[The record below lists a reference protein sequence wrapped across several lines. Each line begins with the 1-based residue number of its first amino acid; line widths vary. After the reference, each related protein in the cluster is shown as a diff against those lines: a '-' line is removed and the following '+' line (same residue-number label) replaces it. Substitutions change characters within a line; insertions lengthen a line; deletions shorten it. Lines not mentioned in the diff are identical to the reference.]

1 MSETTRPQVNEHPS
15 RLGQMILIRL
25 LATGKPPTRSDL
37 DKAFR
42 RYFAERL
49 AMTSA
54 AWDGLLEGTL
64 RELTAS
70 SLIET
75 KPFRL
80 TERGRNSALAQLR
93 IESLP
98 ARCMWRTLKNRHL
111 VAMALEIEPQ
121 SKTEWD
127 RLSTADGLRGA
138 VLAKYHGL
146 QSAAV
151 PTAAKALH
159 ELAWRQLLRAHEIEI
174 PLGKEFTRNNV
185 LGATL
190 LSGLTSRKPA
200 ETLAAMAVGASGS
213 SPDRIR
219 DAVICRWL
227 DAQDESTVTI
237 GRFDLRGFR
246 RSRDGTGATYGG
258 RSVRHSQGVHCQRL
272 EPVSE
277 DQRGSRHDSGG
288 V

>member
-1 MSETTRPQVNEHPS
+1 
-15 RLGQMILIRL
+15 
-25 LATGKPPTRSDL
+25 
-37 DKAFR
+37 
-42 RYFAERL
+42 
-49 AMTSA
+49 MTSA
-54 AWDGLLEGTL
+54 EWAGLLEGTL
-64 RELTAS
+64 RELAAG

-80 TERGRNSALAQLR
+80 TDRRPTFRTRPITCRITSHSLHVENAQEPLSR
-93 IESLP
+93 RHR
-98 ARCMWRTLKNRHL
+98 ARPS
-111 VAMALEIEPQ
+111 PQ

-146 QSAAV
+146 QSIAV

-159 ELAWRQLLRAHEIEI
+159 ELAWSQLVRAHEIEI
-174 PLGKEFTRNNV
+174 PVGKEFTRNNV

-190 LSGLTSRKPA
+190 LSGRTSSKPA

-227 DAQDESTVTI
+227 DAQDESTVTV
-237 GRFDLRGFR
+237 GRFDLRGFADR
-246 RSRDGTGATYGG
+246 VTELARTFGR
-258 RSVRHSQGVHCQRL
+258 RSVRRSQGVHCQRL
-272 EPVSE
+272 EPI
-277 DQRGSRHDSGG
+277 SRDRRRLRA
-288 V
+288 